1 MRWIGSPTSC
11 DPRGSTTSA
20 SPTPGA
26 AMRRAG
32 RGKAASRGTAR
43 PCISRCRSAPAERS
57 TLKEKQMTTR
67 MISRCAVCGIAT
79 AALALAGC
87 ANMSER
93 ERGTAAGAGIGAGV
107 GAVLSSATGGKA
119 GTGAVVGG
127 ALGAIAGNVWSKRQ
141 EDRRIAMEQAT
152 RGTGVE
158 VTRTQDNQL
167 KLNIPNDISFDTN
180 SATIKPQMRSVL
192 DPFVNTLKDD
202 PNARL
207 TIVGHTDSTGSDAV
221 NNPLS
226 VERAQSVRDYLAGK
240 GVSPTRVQTAGHG
253 EREPIADNSTDAGRA
268 RNRRVEIYLREP
280 GA

>member
-1 MRWIGSPTSC
+1 MQ
-11 DPRGSTTSA
+11 
-20 SPTPGA
+20 
-26 AMRRAG
+26 
-32 RGKAASRGTAR
+32 SRF
-43 PCISRCRSAPAERS
+43 I
-57 TLKEKQMTTR
+57 TR
-67 MISRCAVCGIAT
+67 TAVCGMAA
-79 AALALAGC
+79 AALLSAGC
-87 ANMSER
+87 STMSER
-93 ERGTAAGAGIGAGV
+93 ERGTAAGAGIGAAA

-127 ALGAIAGNVWSKRQ
+127 ALGAVAGNIWSKRQ
-141 EDRRIAMEQAT
+141 EDRRVAMEQAT

-192 DPFVNTLKDD
+192 DPFVNSLKDD

-226 VERAQSVRDYLAGK
+226 VERAQSVRDYLAAR
-240 GVSPTRVQTAGHG
+240 GVSPTRIATMGRG
-253 EREPIADNSTDAGRA
+253 EHEPVADNTTEAGRA

-280 GA
+280 SA